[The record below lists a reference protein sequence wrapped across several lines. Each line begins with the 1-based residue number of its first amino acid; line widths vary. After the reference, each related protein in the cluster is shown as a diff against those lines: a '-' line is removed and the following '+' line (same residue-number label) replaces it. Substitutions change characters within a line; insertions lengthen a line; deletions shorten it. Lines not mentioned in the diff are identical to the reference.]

1 MPSCRYL
8 RSRVNK
14 KDKTTK
20 SPEECCKNL
29 FLSFILVTEYGY
41 IMICICLDDE
51 SLRGNI
57 LEAIIVE
64 FPSID
69 FSIIVGINFSE
80 ELIELFLDHLL
91 VEICVFL

>member
-1 MPSCRYL
+1 
-8 RSRVNK
+8 
-14 KDKTTK
+14 
-20 SPEECCKNL
+20 
-29 FLSFILVTEYGY
+29 
-41 IMICICLDDE
+41 LDDE

-69 FSIIVGINFSE
+69 FSIVVGINFSE

-91 VEICVFL
+91 VEIFVLL